1 MNIKIL
7 KLTCFLC
14 ILLSWQENPAR
25 NPCTGS
31 LTVLNWTL
39 AVRGLY
45 ILIGAEFAIIFSA
58 TPKTFTAEL
67 QTSYRN
73 MKCFDFFTRETL
85 IQSQVMSI
93 TDYGNIVYRNSQEKI
108 LQKLE
113 SLYNHVM
120 RFTGVDKM
128 GRVKITRL
136 AISKRQVKS
145 AGYHCFIILQMEK
158 PWSNWITHLQKKNL
172 VNCYNLK
179 IDCEETMC
187 VQHPLKRRKMLSL
200 PGAGRYRKCRYR
212 FSLSL
217 LYYMCVCFICV
228 CMSISFHIK

>member
-1 MNIKIL
+1 MK
-7 KLTCFLC
+7 
-14 ILLSWQENPAR
+14 
-25 NPCTGS
+25 
-31 LTVLNWTL
+31 
-39 AVRGLY
+39 GLY

-58 TPKTFTAEL
+58 TPKTFTAKL

-93 TDYGNIVYRNSQEKI
+93 TDYGNTVYRNSQEKI

-158 PWSNWITHLQKKNL
+158 P
-172 VNCYNLK
+172 
-179 IDCEETMC
+179 
-187 VQHPLKRRKMLSL
+187 
-200 PGAGRYRKCRYR
+200 
-212 FSLSL
+212 
-217 LYYMCVCFICV
+217 
-228 CMSISFHIK
+228 

>member
-1 MNIKIL
+1 MCLSEPICWALLVEPTPEPRCAALPLPLSAWGVGGPSLGGVTMSLLYFAQDRGMNIKIL

-14 ILLSWQENPAR
+14 ILLSWQENPAT

-31 LTVLNWTL
+31 LTALNWTL

-45 ILIGAEFAIIFSA
+45 ILIGTAFAIIFSA

-93 TDYGNIVYRNSQEKI
+93 TDYGNIVYRNSREKV

-158 PWSNWITHLQKKNL
+158 PWSNWITHLQKKTL
-172 VNCYNLK
+172 WTA
-179 IDCEETMC
+179 IT
-187 VQHPLKRRKMLSL
+187 
-200 PGAGRYRKCRYR
+200 
-212 FSLSL
+212 
-217 LYYMCVCFICV
+217 
-228 CMSISFHIK
+228 

>member
-1 MNIKIL
+1 M
-7 KLTCFLC
+7 
-14 ILLSWQENPAR
+14 
-25 NPCTGS
+25 
-31 LTVLNWTL
+31 
-39 AVRGLY
+39 RGLY
-45 ILIGAEFAIIFSA
+45 ILIGAEFAIILSA

-67 QTSYRN
+67 QTSYGN

-93 TDYGNIVYRNSQEKI
+93 TDYGNIVYRNSQEKV

-145 AGYHCFIILQMEK
+145 AGYHCFTILQMEK
-158 PWSNWITHLQKKNL
+158 P
-172 VNCYNLK
+172 
-179 IDCEETMC
+179 
-187 VQHPLKRRKMLSL
+187 
-200 PGAGRYRKCRYR
+200 
-212 FSLSL
+212 
-217 LYYMCVCFICV
+217 
-228 CMSISFHIK
+228 